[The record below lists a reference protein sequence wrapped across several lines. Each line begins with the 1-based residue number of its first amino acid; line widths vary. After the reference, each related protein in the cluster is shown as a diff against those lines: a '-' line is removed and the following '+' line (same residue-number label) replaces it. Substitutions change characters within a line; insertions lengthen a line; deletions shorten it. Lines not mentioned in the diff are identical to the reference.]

1 MKPEDHLRAAWRA
14 LDRSQFLDGP
24 LQSMAAVDAPL
35 PIGWGQTISQPS
47 LVLEMT
53 RLLAVRSDSKVLE
66 VGTGSGFQTALLSRL
81 GGQIYTLER
90 LPELAARAKERL
102 ERLGYENISYRV
114 GDGGEG
120 WPEQAPFD
128 RIMVTAGCAVLPDPL
143 VRQLAPRGRMII
155 PVGPRHD
162 QDLLLVT
169 RSATGVVHSESHM
182 KVVFV
187 ELVGPYGW
195 SGDQG

>member
-1 MKPEDHLRAAWRA
+1 MTEDTLRSAWNE
-14 LDRSQFLDGP
+14 LDRAQFVDAP
-24 LQSMAAVDAPL
+24 LKAMADVDAPL

-53 RLLAVRSDSKVLE
+53 RLLDVRPDSKVLE
-66 VGTGSGFQTALLSRL
+66 IGTGSGFQTALLSKIS
-81 GGQIYTLER
+81 GQVYTVER
-90 LPELAARAKERL
+90 LAQLAQRAQARLRQ
-102 ERLGYENISYRV
+102 LGCANVSYRV

-120 WPEQAPFD
+120 WPEHAPFD

-143 VRQLAPRGRMII
+143 VSQLAPMGRMII
-155 PVGPRHD
+155 PVGPRYD

-169 RSATGVVHSESHM
+169 RAADGTIHRAPQM

-187 ELVGPYGW
+187 ELVGAYGW
-195 SGDQG
+195 SGEPD